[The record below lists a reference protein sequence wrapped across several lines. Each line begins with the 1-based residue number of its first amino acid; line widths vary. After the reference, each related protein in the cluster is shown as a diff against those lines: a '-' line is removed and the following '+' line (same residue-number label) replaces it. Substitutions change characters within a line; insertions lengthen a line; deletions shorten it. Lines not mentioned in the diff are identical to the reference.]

1 MGSQLTGI
9 RLQIQNHKTPTEI
22 QSSDIKHCAL
32 IEYFLPFFYL
42 MWLQNNNLVGKHT
55 CKRNRTSTYFYL
67 HQLAFETYFLKINT
81 YGWKVIY
88 LMKININN
96 CKSIYISRSNTNT
109 NNWKSIYLLILVGMQ
124 NCTRWETL
132 QRRAVDQFQS
142 SKSSKVARTWT
153 SKLPSL
159 HRRKVH
165 LWVL

>member
-1 MGSQLTGI
+1 MNISSLFSIWCGCRTTIWLENIPAKGI
-9 RLQIQNHKTPTEI
+9 VL
-22 QSSDIKHCAL
+22 
-32 IEYFLPFFYL
+32 FLPTS
-42 MWLQNNNLVGKHT
+42 VGIWK
-55 CKRNRTSTYFYL
+55 S
-67 HQLAFETYFLKINT
+67 TYFLKINT
-81 YGWKVIY
+81 CDWKVIY

-159 HRRKVH
+159 HHCKVH

>member
-1 MGSQLTGI
+1 MGSKLTGI
-9 RLQIQNHKTPTEI
+9 RLHIQNHKTPTEI
-22 QSSDIKHCAL
+22 QSSDLKNCAL
-32 IEYFLPFFYL
+32 IECFLPFFYL
-42 MWLQNNNLVGKHT
+42 MWLQNSSLVGQHT
-55 CKRNRTSTYFYL
+55 CKRNRMSIYFYL
-67 HQLAFETYFLKINT
+67 HRSAFESQHTSWKSRHVT
-81 YGWKVIY
+81 WKVIH

-96 CKSIYISRSNTNT
+96 CKSIYISRSNT